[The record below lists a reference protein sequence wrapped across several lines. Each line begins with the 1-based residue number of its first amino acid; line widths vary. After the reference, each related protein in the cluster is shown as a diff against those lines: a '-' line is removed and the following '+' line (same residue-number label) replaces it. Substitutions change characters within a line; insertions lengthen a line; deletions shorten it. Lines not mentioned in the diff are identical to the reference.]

1 MIKWYHANSYQKK
14 WRGGIFIMLSNFNEL
29 LKKYARLIAE
39 TGVATEKGHTVVL
52 QISVDQAPLARLI
65 TQEAYKLGAAEV
77 IVQWTDDQI
86 QREFLL
92 HAATDRIEDV
102 PQSKIVQADEWL
114 EKGASRISVV
124 SADPDAF
131 AGVDSHR
138 VATYQAAAG
147 KALMNLRKATQANK
161 VSWTVVAAAGK
172 QWAAKVFPDLP
183 EEEQVD
189 ALWDQIFKTTR
200 VYEEDPVL
208 AWKKHDEKLAKKAE
222 ELNQEQ
228 FSALHYTAPGTDII
242 IGLPKNHLWEGA
254 GSYNARG
261 EKFMANMPTEE
272 VFTAP
277 DSHRVDGYISSTKPL
292 SYAGTIISGM
302 KFTFKD
308 GKVVDFSAE
317 QGEDV
322 LEKLLDTDEGA
333 RRLGEVA
340 LVPDPSPI
348 SQSGIIFFNT
358 LFDEN
363 ASNHLALGSAYAFS
377 VKGGTEMSDE
387 ELAEAG
393 LNRSQT
399 HVDFMVGS
407 DKMDIDGIRED
418 GSTVPIF
425 RNGDWA

>member
-1 MIKWYHANSYQKK
+1 MT
-14 WRGGIFIMLSNFNEL
+14 LENFNEN

-39 TGVATEKGHTVVL
+39 TGVNVQDNHTVVL

-65 TQEAYKLGAAEV
+65 TEEAYRLGAAEV
-77 IVQWTDDQI
+77 IVQWSDETI
-86 QREFLL
+86 QREFLA
-92 HAATDRIEDV
+92 HAATDRIENV
-102 PQSKIVQADEWL
+102 PQYKIDQTDDWIA
-114 EKGASRISVV
+114 KGASRISVV
-124 SADPDAF
+124 SSNPDAL
-131 AGVDSHR
+131 AGVDAQR
-138 VATYQAAAG
+138 VAAFQAANG
-147 KALMNLRKATQANK
+147 KALVNLRKATQANK
-161 VSWTVVAAAGK
+161 VSWTVVAAASEG
-172 QWAAKVFPDLP
+172 WAAKVFPELATS
-183 EEEQVD
+183 EEQVD
-189 ALWDQIFKTTR
+189 ALWNEIFKTTR
-200 VYEEDPVL
+200 IYEENPVI
-208 AWKKHDEKLAKKAE
+208 AWDIHDKKLQEKAA
-222 ELNQEQ
+222 ELNEQ
-228 FSALHYTAPGTDII
+228 QFTALHYTAPGTDLT

-261 EKFMANMPTEE
+261 EEFMANMPTEE

-277 DSHRVDGYISSTKPL
+277 DSRRVDGYVSSTKPL

-317 QGEDV
+317 QGEEA
-322 LEKLLDTDEGA
+322 LKNLLAIDEGA
-333 RRLGEVA
+333 KHLGEVA

-348 SQSGIIFFNT
+348 SQSGLIFYNT

-363 ASNHLALGSAYAFS
+363 ASNHLAFGSAYAFNLQ
-377 VKGGTEMSDE
+377 GGTEMSEE

-407 DKMDIDGIRED
+407 DKMNIDGIKED
-418 GSTVPIF
+418 GTIIPVF

>member
-1 MIKWYHANSYQKK
+1 MT
-14 WRGGIFIMLSNFNEL
+14 LENFNEN

-39 TGVATEKGHTVVL
+39 TGVNVQDNHTVVL

-65 TQEAYKLGAAEV
+65 SEEAYRLGAAEV
-77 IVQWTDDQI
+77 IVQWSDETI
-86 QREFLL
+86 QREFLA
-92 HAATDRIEDV
+92 HAATDRIENV
-102 PQSKIVQADEWL
+102 PQYKIDQTDDWIA
-114 EKGASRISVV
+114 KGASRISVV
-124 SADPDAF
+124 SSNPDAL
-131 AGVDSHR
+131 AGVDAQR
-138 VATYQAAAG
+138 VAAFQTANG
-147 KALMNLRKATQANK
+147 KALVNLRKATQANK
-161 VSWTVVAAAGK
+161 VSWTVVAAASEG
-172 QWAAKVFPDLP
+172 WAAKVFPELATS
-183 EEEQVD
+183 EEQVD
-189 ALWDQIFKTTR
+189 ALWNEIFKTTR
-200 VYEEDPVL
+200 IYEENPVI
-208 AWKKHDEKLAKKAE
+208 AWDIHDKKLQEKAA
-222 ELNQEQ
+222 ELNEQ
-228 FSALHYTAPGTDII
+228 QFTALHYTAPGTDLT

-261 EKFMANMPTEE
+261 EEFMANMPTEE

-277 DSHRVDGYISSTKPL
+277 DSRRVDGYVSSTKPL

-317 QGEDV
+317 QGEEA
-322 LEKLLDTDEGA
+322 LKNLLAIDEGA
-333 RRLGEVA
+333 KHLGEVA

-348 SQSGIIFFNT
+348 SQSGLIFYNT

-363 ASNHLALGSAYAFS
+363 ASNHLAFGSAYAFNLQ
-377 VKGGTEMSDE
+377 GGTEMSEE

-407 DKMDIDGIRED
+407 DKMNIDGIKED
-418 GSTVPIF
+418 GTIVPVF

>member
-1 MIKWYHANSYQKK
+1 
-14 WRGGIFIMLSNFNEL
+14 MLSDFNEL

-92 HAATDRIEDV
+92 HAATDRIENV
-102 PQSKIVQADEWL
+102 PQSKIDQADEWL

-131 AGVDSHR
+131 AGVDSQR
-138 VATYQAAAG
+138 VASYQAAAG

-189 ALWDQIFKTTR
+189 ALWDQNFKTTR

-261 EKFMANMPTEE
+261 KKFMANMPTEE

-322 LEKLLDTDEGA
+322 LAKLLDTDEGA

>member
-1 MIKWYHANSYQKK
+1 
-14 WRGGIFIMLSNFNEL
+14 MLSNFNEL

-161 VSWTVVAAAGK
+161 VSWTVVPAAGK

>member
-1 MIKWYHANSYQKK
+1 MT
-14 WRGGIFIMLSNFNEL
+14 LENFNEN

-39 TGVATEKGHTVVL
+39 TGVNVQDNHTVVL

-65 TQEAYKLGAAEV
+65 TEEAYRLGAAEV
-77 IVQWTDDQI
+77 IVQWSDETI
-86 QREFLL
+86 QREFLA
-92 HAATDRIEDV
+92 HAATDRIENV
-102 PQSKIVQADEWL
+102 PQYKIDQTDDWIA
-114 EKGASRISVV
+114 KGASRISVV
-124 SADPDAF
+124 SSNPDAL
-131 AGVDSHR
+131 AGVDAQR
-138 VATYQAAAG
+138 VAAFQAANG
-147 KALMNLRKATQANK
+147 KALVNLRKATQANK
-161 VSWTVVAAAGK
+161 VSWTVVAAASEG
-172 QWAAKVFPDLP
+172 WAAKVFPELATS
-183 EEEQVD
+183 EEQGD
-189 ALWDQIFKTTR
+189 ALWNEIFKTTR
-200 VYEEDPVL
+200 IYEENPVI
-208 AWKKHDEKLAKKAE
+208 AWDIHDKKLQEKAA
-222 ELNQEQ
+222 ELNEQ
-228 FSALHYTAPGTDII
+228 QFTALHYTAPGTDLT

-261 EKFMANMPTEE
+261 EEFMANMPTEE

-277 DSHRVDGYISSTKPL
+277 DSRRVDGYVSSTKPL

-317 QGEDV
+317 QGEEA
-322 LEKLLDTDEGA
+322 LKNLLAIDEGA
-333 RRLGEVA
+333 KHLGEVA

-348 SQSGIIFFNT
+348 SQSGLIFYNT

-363 ASNHLALGSAYAFS
+363 ASNHLAFGSAYAFNLQ
-377 VKGGTEMSDE
+377 GGTEMSEE

-407 DKMDIDGIRED
+407 DKMNIDGIKED
-418 GSTVPIF
+418 GTIVPVF

>member
-1 MIKWYHANSYQKK
+1 MT
-14 WRGGIFIMLSNFNEL
+14 LENFNEN

-39 TGVATEKGHTVVL
+39 TGVNVQDNHTVVL

-65 TQEAYKLGAAEV
+65 TEEAYRLGAAEV
-77 IVQWTDDQI
+77 IVQWSDETI
-86 QREFLL
+86 QREFLA
-92 HAATDRIEDV
+92 HAATDRIENV
-102 PQSKIVQADEWL
+102 PQYKIDQTDDWIA
-114 EKGASRISVV
+114 KGASRISVV
-124 SADPDAF
+124 SSNPDAL
-131 AGVDSHR
+131 AGVDAQR
-138 VATYQAAAG
+138 VAAFQAANG
-147 KALMNLRKATQANK
+147 KALVNLRKATQANK
-161 VSWTVVAAAGK
+161 VSWTVVAAASEG
-172 QWAAKVFPDLP
+172 WAAKVFPELATS
-183 EEEQVD
+183 EEQVD
-189 ALWDQIFKTTR
+189 ALWNEIFKTTR
-200 VYEEDPVL
+200 IYEENPVI
-208 AWKKHDEKLAKKAE
+208 AWNIHDKKLQEKAA
-222 ELNQEQ
+222 ELNEQ
-228 FSALHYTAPGTDII
+228 QFTALHYTAPGTDLT

-261 EKFMANMPTEE
+261 EEFMANMPTEE

-277 DSHRVDGYISSTKPL
+277 DSRRVDGYVSSTKPL

-317 QGEDV
+317 QGEEA
-322 LEKLLDTDEGA
+322 LKNLLAIDEGA
-333 RRLGEVA
+333 KHLGEVT

-348 SQSGIIFFNT
+348 SQSGLIFYNT

-363 ASNHLALGSAYAFS
+363 ASNHLAFGSAYAFNLQ
-377 VKGGTEMSDE
+377 GGTEMSEE

-407 DKMDIDGIRED
+407 DKMNIDGIKED
-418 GSTVPIF
+418 GTIVPVF

>member
-1 MIKWYHANSYQKK
+1 MT
-14 WRGGIFIMLSNFNEL
+14 LENFNEN

-39 TGVATEKGHTVVL
+39 TGVNVQDNHTVVL

-65 TQEAYKLGAAEV
+65 TEEAYRLGAAEV
-77 IVQWTDDQI
+77 IVQWSDETI
-86 QREFLL
+86 QREFLA
-92 HAATDRIEDV
+92 HAATDRIENV
-102 PQSKIVQADEWL
+102 PQYKIDQTDDWIA
-114 EKGASRISVV
+114 KGASRISVV
-124 SADPDAF
+124 SSNPDAL
-131 AGVDSHR
+131 AGVDAQR
-138 VATYQAAAG
+138 VAAFQAANG
-147 KALMNLRKATQANK
+147 KALVNLRTATQANK
-161 VSWTVVAAAGK
+161 VSWTVVAAASEG
-172 QWAAKVFPDLP
+172 WAAKVFPELATS
-183 EEEQVD
+183 EEQVD
-189 ALWDQIFKTTR
+189 ALWNEIFKTTR
-200 VYEEDPVL
+200 IYEENPVI
-208 AWKKHDEKLAKKAE
+208 AWDIHDKKLQEKAA
-222 ELNQEQ
+222 ELNEQ
-228 FSALHYTAPGTDII
+228 QFTALHYTAPGTDLT

-261 EKFMANMPTEE
+261 EEFMANMPTEE

-277 DSHRVDGYISSTKPL
+277 DSRRVDGYVSSTKPL

-317 QGEDV
+317 QGEEA
-322 LEKLLDTDEGA
+322 LKNLLAIDEGA
-333 RRLGEVA
+333 KHLGEVA

-348 SQSGIIFFNT
+348 SQSGLIFYNT

-363 ASNHLALGSAYAFS
+363 ASNHLAFGSAYAFNLQ
-377 VKGGTEMSDE
+377 GGTEMSEE

-407 DKMDIDGIRED
+407 DKMNIDGIKED
-418 GSTVPIF
+418 GTIVPVF

>member
-1 MIKWYHANSYQKK
+1 MT
-14 WRGGIFIMLSNFNEL
+14 LENFNEN

-39 TGVATEKGHTVVL
+39 TGVNVQDNHTVVL

-65 TQEAYKLGAAEV
+65 TEEAYRLGAAEV
-77 IVQWTDDQI
+77 IVQWSDETI
-86 QREFLL
+86 QREFLA
-92 HAATDRIEDV
+92 HAATDRIENV
-102 PQSKIVQADEWL
+102 PQYKIDQTDDWIA
-114 EKGASRISVV
+114 KGASRISVV
-124 SADPDAF
+124 SSNPDAL
-131 AGVDSHR
+131 AGVDAQR
-138 VATYQAAAG
+138 VAAFQTANG
-147 KALMNLRKATQANK
+147 KALVNLRKATQANK
-161 VSWTVVAAAGK
+161 VSWTVVAAASEG
-172 QWAAKVFPDLP
+172 WAAKVFPELATS
-183 EEEQVD
+183 EEQVD
-189 ALWDQIFKTTR
+189 ALWNEIFKTTR
-200 VYEEDPVL
+200 IYEENPVI
-208 AWKKHDEKLAKKAE
+208 AWDIHDKKLQEKAA
-222 ELNQEQ
+222 ELNEQ
-228 FSALHYTAPGTDII
+228 QFTALHYTAPGTDLT

-261 EKFMANMPTEE
+261 EEFMANMPTEE

-277 DSHRVDGYISSTKPL
+277 DSRRVDGYVSSTKPL

-317 QGEDV
+317 QGEEA
-322 LEKLLDTDEGA
+322 LKNLLAIDKGA
-333 RRLGEVA
+333 KHLGEVA

-348 SQSGIIFFNT
+348 SQSGLIFYNT

-363 ASNHLALGSAYAFS
+363 ASNHLAFGSAYAFNLQ
-377 VKGGTEMSDE
+377 GGTEMSEE

-407 DKMDIDGIRED
+407 DKMNIDGIKED
-418 GSTVPIF
+418 GTIVPVF

>member
-1 MIKWYHANSYQKK
+1 MT
-14 WRGGIFIMLSNFNEL
+14 LENFNEN

-39 TGVATEKGHTVVL
+39 TGVNVQDNHTVVL

-65 TQEAYKLGAAEV
+65 TEEAYRLGAAEV
-77 IVQWTDDQI
+77 IVQWSDETI
-86 QREFLL
+86 QREFLA
-92 HAATDRIEDV
+92 HAATDRIENV
-102 PQSKIVQADEWL
+102 PQYKIDQTDDWIA
-114 EKGASRISVV
+114 KGASRISVV
-124 SADPDAF
+124 SSNPDAL
-131 AGVDSHR
+131 AGVDAQR
-138 VATYQAAAG
+138 VAAFQAANG
-147 KALMNLRKATQANK
+147 KALVNLRKATQANK
-161 VSWTVVAAAGK
+161 VSWTVVAAASEG
-172 QWAAKVFPDLP
+172 WAAKVFPELATS
-183 EEEQVD
+183 EEQVD
-189 ALWDQIFKTTR
+189 ALWNEIFKTIR
-200 VYEEDPVL
+200 IYEENPVI
-208 AWKKHDEKLAKKAE
+208 AWDIHDKKLQEKAA
-222 ELNQEQ
+222 ELNEQ
-228 FSALHYTAPGTDII
+228 QFTALHYTAPGTDLT

-261 EKFMANMPTEE
+261 EEFMANMPTEE

-277 DSHRVDGYISSTKPL
+277 DSRRVDGYVSSTKPL

-317 QGEDV
+317 QGEEA
-322 LEKLLDTDEGA
+322 LKNLLAIDEGA
-333 RRLGEVA
+333 KHLGEVA

-348 SQSGIIFFNT
+348 SQSGLIFYNT

-363 ASNHLALGSAYAFS
+363 ASNHLAFGSAYAFNLQ
-377 VKGGTEMSDE
+377 GGTEMSEE

-407 DKMDIDGIRED
+407 DKMNIDGIKED
-418 GSTVPIF
+418 GTIVPVF

>member
-1 MIKWYHANSYQKK
+1 
-14 WRGGIFIMLSNFNEL
+14 MLSDFNEL

-86 QREFLL
+86 QREFFL
-92 HAATDRIEDV
+92 HAATDRIENV
-102 PQSKIVQADEWL
+102 PQSKIDQADEWL

-131 AGVDSHR
+131 AGVDSQR
-138 VATYQAAAG
+138 VASYQAAAG

-322 LEKLLDTDEGA
+322 LAKLLDTDEGA

>member
-1 MIKWYHANSYQKK
+1 
-14 WRGGIFIMLSNFNEL
+14 MLSDFNEL

-92 HAATDRIEDV
+92 HAATDRIENV
-102 PQSKIVQADEWL
+102 PQSKIDQADEWL

-131 AGVDSHR
+131 AGVDSQR
-138 VATYQAAAG
+138 VASYQAAAG

-322 LEKLLDTDEGA
+322 LAKLLDTDEGA

-418 GSTVPIF
+418 GSTVPI
-425 RNGDWA
+425 

>member
-1 MIKWYHANSYQKK
+1 MT
-14 WRGGIFIMLSNFNEL
+14 LENFNEN

-39 TGVATEKGHTVVL
+39 TGVNVQDNHTVVL

-65 TQEAYKLGAAEV
+65 TEEAYRLGAAEV
-77 IVQWTDDQI
+77 IVQWSDETI
-86 QREFLL
+86 QREFLA
-92 HAATDRIEDV
+92 HAATDRIENV
-102 PQSKIVQADEWL
+102 PQYKIDQTDDWIA
-114 EKGASRISVV
+114 KGASRISVV
-124 SADPDAF
+124 SSNPDAL
-131 AGVDSHR
+131 AGVDAQR
-138 VATYQAAAG
+138 VAAFQTANG
-147 KALMNLRKATQANK
+147 KALVNLRKATQANK
-161 VSWTVVAAAGK
+161 VSWTVVAAASEG
-172 QWAAKVFPDLP
+172 WAAKVFPELATS
-183 EEEQVD
+183 EEEVD
-189 ALWDQIFKTTR
+189 ALWNEIFKTTR
-200 VYEEDPVL
+200 IYEENPVI
-208 AWKKHDEKLAKKAE
+208 AWDIHDKKLQEKAA
-222 ELNQEQ
+222 ELNEQ
-228 FSALHYTAPGTDII
+228 QFTALHYTAPGTDLT

-261 EKFMANMPTEE
+261 EEFMANMPTEE

-277 DSHRVDGYISSTKPL
+277 DSRRVDGYVSSTKPL

-317 QGEDV
+317 QGEEA
-322 LEKLLDTDEGA
+322 LKNLLAIDEGA
-333 RRLGEVA
+333 KHLGEVA

-348 SQSGIIFFNT
+348 SQSGLIFYNT

-363 ASNHLALGSAYAFS
+363 ASNHLAFGSAYAFNLQ
-377 VKGGTEMSDE
+377 GGTEMSEE

-407 DKMDIDGIRED
+407 DKMNIDGIKED
-418 GSTVPIF
+418 GTIVPVF

>member
-1 MIKWYHANSYQKK
+1 MT
-14 WRGGIFIMLSNFNEL
+14 LENFNEN

-39 TGVATEKGHTVVL
+39 TGVNVQDNHTVVL

-65 TQEAYKLGAAEV
+65 TEEAYRLGAAEV
-77 IVQWTDDQI
+77 IVQWSDETI
-86 QREFLL
+86 QREFLA
-92 HAATDRIEDV
+92 HAATDRIENV
-102 PQSKIVQADEWL
+102 PQYKIDQTDDWIA
-114 EKGASRISVV
+114 KGASRISVV
-124 SADPDAF
+124 SSNPDAL
-131 AGVDSHR
+131 AGVDAQR
-138 VATYQAAAG
+138 VAAFQAANG
-147 KALMNLRKATQANK
+147 KALVNLRKATQANK
-161 VSWTVVAAAGK
+161 VSWTVVAAASEG
-172 QWAAKVFPDLP
+172 WAAKVFPELATS
-183 EEEQVD
+183 EEQVN
-189 ALWDQIFKTTR
+189 ALWNEIFKTTR
-200 VYEEDPVL
+200 IYEENPVI
-208 AWKKHDEKLAKKAE
+208 AWNIHDKKLQEKAA
-222 ELNQEQ
+222 ELNEQ
-228 FSALHYTAPGTDII
+228 QFTALHYTAPGTDLT

-261 EKFMANMPTEE
+261 EEFMANMPTEE

-277 DSHRVDGYISSTKPL
+277 DSRRVDGYVSSTKPL

-317 QGEDV
+317 QGEEA
-322 LEKLLDTDEGA
+322 LKNLLAIDEGA
-333 RRLGEVA
+333 KHLGEVA

-348 SQSGIIFFNT
+348 SQSGLIFYNT

-363 ASNHLALGSAYAFS
+363 ASNHLAFGSAYAFNLQ
-377 VKGGTEMSDE
+377 GGTEMSEE

-407 DKMDIDGIRED
+407 DKMNIDGIKED
-418 GSTVPIF
+418 GTIVPVF

>member
-1 MIKWYHANSYQKK
+1 MT
-14 WRGGIFIMLSNFNEL
+14 LENFNEN

-39 TGVATEKGHTVVL
+39 TGVNVQDNHTVVL

-65 TQEAYKLGAAEV
+65 TEEAYRLGAAEV
-77 IVQWTDDQI
+77 IVQWSDETI
-86 QREFLL
+86 QREFLA
-92 HAATDRIEDV
+92 HAATDRIENV
-102 PQSKIVQADEWL
+102 PQYKIDQTDDWIA
-114 EKGASRISVV
+114 KGASRISVV
-124 SADPDAF
+124 SSNPDAL
-131 AGVDSHR
+131 AGVDAQR
-138 VATYQAAAG
+138 VAAFQTANG
-147 KALMNLRKATQANK
+147 KALVNLRKATQANK
-161 VSWTVVAAAGK
+161 VSWTVVAAASEG
-172 QWAAKVFPDLP
+172 WAAKVFPELATS
-183 EEEQVD
+183 EEQVD
-189 ALWDQIFKTTR
+189 ALWNEIFKTTR
-200 VYEEDPVL
+200 IYEENPVI
-208 AWKKHDEKLAKKAE
+208 AWDIHDKKLQEKAA
-222 ELNQEQ
+222 ELNEQ
-228 FSALHYTAPGTDII
+228 QFTALHYTAPGTDLT

-261 EKFMANMPTEE
+261 EEFMANMPTEE

-277 DSHRVDGYISSTKPL
+277 DSRRVDGYVSSTKPL

-317 QGEDV
+317 QGEEA
-322 LEKLLDTDEGA
+322 LKNLLAIDEGA
-333 RRLGEVA
+333 KRLGEVA

-348 SQSGIIFFNT
+348 SQSGLIFYNT

-363 ASNHLALGSAYAFS
+363 ASNHLAFGSAYAFNLQ
-377 VKGGTEMSDE
+377 GGTEMSEE

-407 DKMDIDGIRED
+407 DKMNIDGIKED
-418 GSTVPIF
+418 GTIVPVF

>member
-1 MIKWYHANSYQKK
+1 MT
-14 WRGGIFIMLSNFNEL
+14 LENFNEN

-39 TGVATEKGHTVVL
+39 TGVNVQDNHTVVL

-65 TQEAYKLGAAEV
+65 TEEAYRLGAAEV
-77 IVQWTDDQI
+77 IVQWSDETI
-86 QREFLL
+86 QREFLAY
-92 HAATDRIEDV
+92 AATDRIENV
-102 PQSKIVQADEWL
+102 PQYKIDQTDDWIA
-114 EKGASRISVV
+114 KGASRISVV
-124 SADPDAF
+124 SSNPDAL
-131 AGVDSHR
+131 AGVDAQR
-138 VATYQAAAG
+138 VAAFQAANG
-147 KALMNLRKATQANK
+147 KALVNLRKATQANK
-161 VSWTVVAAAGK
+161 VSWTVVAAASEG
-172 QWAAKVFPDLP
+172 WAAKVFPELATS
-183 EEEQVD
+183 EEQVD
-189 ALWDQIFKTTR
+189 ALWNEIFKTTR
-200 VYEEDPVL
+200 IYEENPVI
-208 AWKKHDEKLAKKAE
+208 AWDIHDKKLQEKAA
-222 ELNQEQ
+222 ELNEQ
-228 FSALHYTAPGTDII
+228 QFTALHYTAPGTDLT

-261 EKFMANMPTEE
+261 EEFMANMPTEE

-277 DSHRVDGYISSTKPL
+277 DSRRVDGYVSSTKPL

-317 QGEDV
+317 QGEEA
-322 LEKLLDTDEGA
+322 LKNLLAIDEGA
-333 RRLGEVA
+333 KHLGEVA

-348 SQSGIIFFNT
+348 SQSGLIFYNT

-363 ASNHLALGSAYAFS
+363 ASNHLAFGSAYAFNLQ
-377 VKGGTEMSDE
+377 GGTEMSEE

-407 DKMDIDGIRED
+407 DKMNIDGIKED
-418 GSTVPIF
+418 GTIVPVF

>member
-1 MIKWYHANSYQKK
+1 
-14 WRGGIFIMLSNFNEL
+14 MLSDFNEL

-92 HAATDRIEDV
+92 HAATDRIENV
-102 PQSKIVQADEWL
+102 PQSKIDQADEWL

-161 VSWTVVAAAGK
+161 ISWTVVAAAGK

-322 LEKLLDTDEGA
+322 LAKLLDTDEGA

-407 DKMDIDGIRED
+407 DKMAIDGIRED

-425 RNGDWA
+425 RNGNWA

>member
-1 MIKWYHANSYQKK
+1 
-14 WRGGIFIMLSNFNEL
+14 MLSDFNEL

-52 QISVDQAPLARLI
+52 QISVDQAPLARFI

-92 HAATDRIEDV
+92 HAATDRIENV
-102 PQSKIVQADEWL
+102 PQSKIDQADEWL

-131 AGVDSHR
+131 AGVDSQR
-138 VATYQAAAG
+138 VASYQAAAG

-322 LEKLLDTDEGA
+322 LAKLLDTDEGA

>member
-1 MIKWYHANSYQKK
+1 MT
-14 WRGGIFIMLSNFNEL
+14 LENFNEN

-39 TGVATEKGHTVVL
+39 TGVNVQDNHTVVL

-65 TQEAYKLGAAEV
+65 TEEAYRLGAAEV
-77 IVQWTDDQI
+77 IVQWSDETI
-86 QREFLL
+86 QREFLS
-92 HAATDRIEDV
+92 HAATDRIENV
-102 PQSKIVQADEWL
+102 PQYKIDQTDDWIA
-114 EKGASRISVV
+114 KGASRISVV
-124 SADPDAF
+124 SSNPDAL
-131 AGVDSHR
+131 AGVDTQR
-138 VATYQAAAG
+138 VAAFQAANG
-147 KALMNLRKATQANK
+147 KALVNLRKATQANK
-161 VSWTVVAAAGK
+161 VSWTVVAAASEG
-172 QWAAKVFPDLP
+172 WAAKVFPELATS
-183 EEEQVD
+183 EEQVD
-189 ALWDQIFKTTR
+189 ALWNEIFKTTR
-200 VYEEDPVL
+200 IYEENPVI
-208 AWKKHDEKLAKKAE
+208 AWDIHDKKLQEKAA
-222 ELNQEQ
+222 ELNEQ
-228 FSALHYTAPGTDII
+228 QFTALHYTAPGTDLT

-261 EKFMANMPTEE
+261 EEFMANMPTEE

-277 DSHRVDGYISSTKPL
+277 DSRRVDGYVSSTKPL

-317 QGEDV
+317 QGEEA
-322 LEKLLDTDEGA
+322 LKNLLAIDEGA
-333 RRLGEVA
+333 KHLGEVA

-348 SQSGIIFFNT
+348 SQSGLIFYNT

-363 ASNHLALGSAYAFS
+363 ASNHLAFGSAYAFNLQ
-377 VKGGTEMSDE
+377 GGTEMSEE

-407 DKMDIDGIRED
+407 DKMNIDGIKED
-418 GSTVPIF
+418 GTIVPVF

>member
-1 MIKWYHANSYQKK
+1 
-14 WRGGIFIMLSNFNEL
+14 MLSDFNEL

-92 HAATDRIEDV
+92 HAATDRIENV
-102 PQSKIVQADEWL
+102 PQSKIDQADEWL

-131 AGVDSHR
+131 AGVDSQR
-138 VATYQAAAG
+138 VASYQAAAG

-242 IGLPKNHLWEGA
+242 IGLPKNHIWEGA

-322 LEKLLDTDEGA
+322 LAKLLDTDEGA

>member
-1 MIKWYHANSYQKK
+1 
-14 WRGGIFIMLSNFNEL
+14 MLSDFNEL

>member
-1 MIKWYHANSYQKK
+1 MT
-14 WRGGIFIMLSNFNEL
+14 LENFNEN

-39 TGVATEKGHTVVL
+39 TGVNVQDNHTVVL

-65 TQEAYKLGAAEV
+65 TEEAYRLGAAEV
-77 IVQWTDDQI
+77 IVQWSDETI
-86 QREFLL
+86 QREFLA
-92 HAATDRIEDV
+92 HAATDRIENV
-102 PQSKIVQADEWL
+102 PQYKIDQTDDWIAI
-114 EKGASRISVV
+114 GASRISVV
-124 SADPDAF
+124 SSNPDAL
-131 AGVDSHR
+131 AGVDAQR
-138 VATYQAAAG
+138 VAAFQAANG
-147 KALMNLRKATQANK
+147 KALVNLRKATQANK
-161 VSWTVVAAAGK
+161 VSWTVVAAASEG
-172 QWAAKVFPDLP
+172 WAAKVFPELATS
-183 EEEQVD
+183 EEQVD
-189 ALWDQIFKTTR
+189 ALWNEIFKTTR
-200 VYEEDPVL
+200 IYEENPVI
-208 AWKKHDEKLAKKAE
+208 AWDIHDKKLQEKAA
-222 ELNQEQ
+222 ELNEQ
-228 FSALHYTAPGTDII
+228 QFTALHYTAPGTDLT

-261 EKFMANMPTEE
+261 EEFMANMPTEE

-277 DSHRVDGYISSTKPL
+277 DSRRVDGYVSSTKPL

-317 QGEDV
+317 QGEEA
-322 LEKLLDTDEGA
+322 LKNLLAIDEGA
-333 RRLGEVA
+333 KHLGEVA

-348 SQSGIIFFNT
+348 SQSGLIFYNT

-363 ASNHLALGSAYAFS
+363 ASNHLAFGSAYAFNLQ
-377 VKGGTEMSDE
+377 GGTEMSEE

-407 DKMDIDGIRED
+407 DKMNIDGIKED
-418 GSTVPIF
+418 GTIVPVF